1 MEPTID
7 IRRHDERF
15 HTRIDWLDSWH
26 SFSFSGHHD
35 PANVNHGLLL
45 VHNDDTVAPGAGFPS
60 HSHRDMEI
68 VTWVLDGE
76 LRHQDSAGNDAVIR
90 PGLAQR
96 MSAGT
101 GITHSEFN
109 ASRHEPVHFLQMWV
123 PPDAGGIEPGY
134 QEAEVAN
141 ALAGGDL
148 VKIAAGTGD
157 AALHIHQR
165 DAALWI
171 AQTGP
176 NGSVTVPDAVHAH
189 VFVARGDATLDGAT
203 ALARGDAARLTGAG
217 ERPVRAGADGAD
229 IVIWATA

>member
-1 MEPTID
+1 MGPTID

-26 SFSFSGHHD
+26 SFSFGGHHD

-45 VHNDDTVAPGAGFPS
+45 VHNDDTVAPGAGFPT

-68 VTWVLDGE
+68 VTWVLEGE
-76 LRHQDSAGNDAVIR
+76 LRHHDSAGNDAVIR

-101 GITHSEFN
+101 GITHSELN

-123 PPDAGGIEPGY
+123 PPDVGGIEPGY
-134 QEAEVAN
+134 QEAEVAT
-141 ALAGGDL
+141 ALAGGGL
-148 VKIAAGTGD
+148 VKIAGGTDD

-165 DAALWI
+165 GASLWI
-171 AQTGP
+171 AQADP
-176 NGSVTVPDAVHAH
+176 DRVVTVPDAPHTH
-189 VFVARGDATLDGAT
+189 VFVARGDARLDGT
-203 ALARGDAARLTGAG
+203 TRLDTGDAARLTGAG
-217 ERPVRAGADGAD
+217 ELPVRAGDDGAD
-229 IVIWATA
+229 IVIWATT

>member
-1 MEPTID
+1 MDPSID

-15 HTRIDWLDSWH
+15 HTKIDWLDSWH
-26 SFSFSGHHD
+26 SFSFSGHYD

-68 VTWVLDGE
+68 VTWVLSGE
-76 LRHQDSAGNDAVIR
+76 LQHRDSAGNDAVIR

-109 ASRHEPVHFLQMWV
+109 ASRREPVHFLQMWV
-123 PPDAGGIEPGY
+123 PPDVGGIEPGY

-141 ALAGGDL
+141 ALATGEL
-148 VKIAAGTGD
+148 VKIAGGGD
-157 AALHIHQR
+157 DSALHIHQQG
-165 DAALWI
+165 ASLWI
-171 AQTGP
+171 AQAPPGAA
-176 NGSVTVPDAVHAH
+176 VTVPDALHAH
-189 VFVARGDATLDGAT
+189 VFVARGDARLDGDA
-203 ALARGDAARLTGAG
+203 ALETGDAARLTSASGHDLVAG
-217 ERPVRAGADGAD
+217 VDGAE
-229 IVIWATA
+229 VVVWATA